1 LPAITGLSP
10 WKSGLENG
18 WVIDMIQNNE
28 KNAGA
33 DFWNANPCGGSWSRY
48 RDFLE
53 WIRVTEPYI
62 FDVLD
67 RYTWDG
73 KRVLEIGCGQGT
85 TLNYLPPFGARMVG
99 LDMSFQS
106 LRYSLAGA
114 EELGHTHSID
124 VMQSDAES
132 LPFVVESF
140 DAVLSIGVLHHTN
153 DTRGGVREIQRVLK
167 TDGLAII
174 MLYRSGNP
182 KWWLTRFLR
191 TSGRIIDRLMG
202 RSFVINSL
210 RKRQKA
216 DSEGGTAL
224 LELFGVPILKAF
236 SNWQTREMFAGFRE
250 VRVINYQPGFRRLPD
265 ILPILRM
272 WAPFFDWLDRVTCD
286 LWGFYQVVEARK

>member
-1 LPAITGLSP
+1 MI
-10 WKSGLENG
+10 ENN
-18 WVIDMIQNNE
+18 V

-33 DFWNANPCGGSWSRY
+33 DFWNANPCGGSWNRY
-48 RDFLE
+48 RDFIE
-53 WIRVTEPYI
+53 WVRFTEPYI

-67 RYTWDG
+67 RHSWDG
-73 KRVLEIGCGQGT
+73 TRILEVGCGQGT
-85 TLNYLPPFGARMVG
+85 TLNYLPSFGARMVG

-106 LRYSLAGA
+106 LRQSRAGA
-114 EELGHTHSID
+114 RELGYTNSID

-132 LPFVVESF
+132 LPFGVESF

-153 DTRGGVREIQRVLK
+153 DTHGGVREIQRVLK
-167 TDGLAII
+167 TNGLAII

-191 TSGRIIDRLMG
+191 ASGRIIDRLMG

-236 SNWQTREMFAGFRE
+236 SNRETRNMFSGFSE
-250 VRVINYQPGFRRLPD
+250 VRITNYQPGFRRLPD
-265 ILPILRM
+265 ILPLLQRM
-272 WAPFFDWLDRVTCD
+272 KPFFNWLDRITSD
-286 LWGFYQVVEARK
+286 FWGFYQVVEARK